1 MAVSIISSQ
10 KTTVAREGVGGKDS
24 LPSLSL
30 KEGANVTAQK
40 LNSLGKSPGVG
51 PEVTTGCMCI
61 TGCDLQLTF
70 LPSHT

>member
-24 LPSLSL
+24 LPSLGL

-40 LNSLGKSPGVG
+40 LPGEE
-51 PEVTTGCMCI
+51 PWCWT
-61 TGCDLQLTF
+61 
-70 LPSHT
+70 